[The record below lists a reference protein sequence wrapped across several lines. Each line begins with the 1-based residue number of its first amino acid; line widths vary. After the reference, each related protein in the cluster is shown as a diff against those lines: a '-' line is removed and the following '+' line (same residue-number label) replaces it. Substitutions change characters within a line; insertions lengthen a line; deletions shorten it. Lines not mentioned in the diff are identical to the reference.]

1 MKKRFL
7 IIIGILSFLCITIV
21 GCKNK
26 ELNTQEQNKKIDTNA
41 ASNLVDRYMRGLI
54 MKDYD
59 GVKKLYTEDM
69 IKEQGNYKKSD
80 IIVRGYRIEDVSEM
94 EKSSIFKVKAISTR
108 EKNAYTS
115 LDEYR
120 ISVIKEKDGYK
131 IGEVNITPQ
140 KEVFSDGD
148 EVRIRDK
155 SNVETNLVI
164 DIEKLPKSAFPKE
177 DKLSMYKQEVPSK
190 IFNDTSISFDGTKVL
205 VSTKAEDAY
214 AASILIDETL
224 AVQGNSKN
232 GDKGAE
238 GGEKQSDNDKIKGV
252 KEKPIGKEIINL
264 DIIKDAT
271 VDYMVFS
278 QDEKFILIQYAKANG
293 TKCIRIY
300 ESDSGK
306 VIPVKFED
314 SFPIDKVDIQF
325 SYFDKENANFQ
336 VLPKGNLEGQYK
348 DLIGNWKLNLKD
360 FKIDRI

>member
-1 MKKRFL
+1 MRKRFL
-7 IIIGILSFLCITIV
+7 IIMGILCFLCTTII

-26 ELNTQEQNKKIDTNA
+26 EVDIQEQEKKIDTNA
-41 ASNLVDRYMRGLI
+41 ASNLVDRYMIGLI
-54 MKDYD
+54 MKDYE
-59 GVKKLYTEDM
+59 GVKNLYTEDM

-94 EKSSIFKVKAISTR
+94 EKNSIFKVKTISTR
-108 EKNAYTS
+108 EKSAYTS

-131 IGEVNITPQ
+131 IGEVNINPQ
-140 KEVFSDGD
+140 KEIFSDGD

-164 DIEKLPKSAFPKE
+164 DTEKLPKSAFSKD
-177 DKLSMYKQEVPSK
+177 DKLNMYKQEVPSR

-224 AVQGNSKN
+224 AVQGNNKSA
-232 GDKGAE
+232 GKGAE
-238 GGEKQSDNDKIKGV
+238 DGDKQSQDNKNKGI
-252 KEKPIGKEIINL
+252 KEKPIGKEIVNL

-271 VDYMVFS
+271 VDYMIFS
-278 QDEKFILIQYAKANG
+278 QDEKFITIQYTKNNG
-293 TKCIRIY
+293 AKCIRIY

-306 VIPVKFED
+306 MIPIKFEE

-348 DLIGNWKLNLKD
+348 DLIGKWKLNLKD
-360 FKIDRI
+360 FKIHRI

>member
-1 MKKRFL
+1 MRKRFL
-7 IIIGILSFLCITIV
+7 IIIGILCFLCTAV
-21 GCKNK
+21 AGCKSK
-26 ELNTQEQNKKIDTNA
+26 ELNTQEQKKKMDTNA

-59 GVKKLYTEDM
+59 GVKKMYTEDM

-80 IIVRGYRIEDVSEM
+80 IIVRGYRVEDVAEM
-94 EKSSIFKVKAISTR
+94 EKNSVFKVKAVSTR
-108 EKNAYTS
+108 EKSAYTS

-131 IGEVNITPQ
+131 IAEVNITPQ
-140 KEVFSDGD
+140 KEIFSDGY

-164 DIEKLPKSAFPKE
+164 DMENLPKSAFPKE

-190 IFNDTSISFDGTKVL
+190 SFNDTSISFDGTKVL
-205 VSTKAEDAY
+205 VSTKDKDAY

-224 AVQGNSKN
+224 AVQGKN
-232 GDKGAE
+232 GDKE
-238 GGEKQSDNDKIKGV
+238 GEEAEKQAGDNKNKGI

-264 DIIKDAT
+264 DIIKDAA

-278 QDEKFILIQYAKANG
+278 QDEKFITIQYSKSDG

-306 VIPVKFED
+306 MIPVKFED
-314 SFPIDKVDIQF
+314 SFPIDKVSIEF
-325 SYFDKENANFQ
+325 SYFDKENAIFRI
-336 VLPKGNLEGQYK
+336 LPKDNLEEKYK
-348 DLIGNWKLNLKD
+348 DLMGNWKLNLKD
-360 FKIDRI
+360 FKIHRI